1 MVQIKRTVALG
12 NFLSILRSLRRS
24 EKEILNCNKL
34 LSVLF
39 FSVFL
44 TTETSMQNI
53 QAQIPISFDI
63 TNLQEDQ
70 REDLVLVMLTQ
81 ENDGAQEDGS

>member
-1 MVQIKRTVALG
+1 
-12 NFLSILRSLRRS
+12 
-24 EKEILNCNKL
+24 
-34 LSVLF
+34 
-39 FSVFL
+39 
-44 TTETSMQNI
+44 MQNI